1 MEFNCRVHI
10 LCDLILVLVFWLR
23 AIPIIVS
30 LFLLADLA
38 VPYTLM
44 EVLYM
49 KNTAAHANGSI
60 MCIVLVFVL
69 NLLFWLLDNSNNGK

>member
-10 LCDLILVLVFWLR
+10 LFDLILVLVFWLR
-23 AIPIIVS
+23 AIPIIGS

-49 KNTAAHANGSI
+49 KNTAAHAG
-60 MCIVLVFVL
+60 
-69 NLLFWLLDNSNNGK
+69 